1 MMKKNRLQI
10 SSLLTLLLCML
21 LLTACGASGEENGG
35 TAPETPPQESTAA
48 PETEEPSAQQEDVTL
63 EELLGEDYVNYLTE
77 TITMQMGNRMEK
89 DPEVR
94 YFPIEDN
101 APLSDYVTIDET
113 TKFEVDEEGNPV
125 IYFPTGPGGEGGM
138 GDRAPGTPSLNKYGG
153 KLKTARRLQPAACFF
168 IAGQKGAAA
177 LRHGFRYLPELLAR
191 LRETETGAPMS
202 GKGGSVAVQPK
213 CAWTL

>member
-1 MMKKNRLQI
+1 MD
-10 SSLLTLLLCML
+10 
-21 LLTACGASGEENGG
+21 
-35 TAPETPPQESTAA
+35 PETPPQESAAA

-113 TKFEVDEEGNPV
+113 TKFEVDEEE
-125 IYFPTGPGGEGGM
+125 I
-138 GDRAPGTPSLNKYGG
+138 R
-153 KLKTARRLQPAACFF
+153 
-168 IAGQKGAAA
+168 
-177 LRHGFRYLPELLAR
+177 
-191 LRETETGAPMS
+191 
-202 GKGGSVAVQPK
+202 
-213 CAWTL
+213 

>member
-1 MMKKNRLQI
+1 MD
-10 SSLLTLLLCML
+10 
-21 LLTACGASGEENGG
+21 
-35 TAPETPPQESTAA
+35 PETPPQESAAA

-125 IYFPTGPGGEGGM
+125 IYFPAGTVTDEANGEQSFRFPKLYQYPGKRKTG
-138 GDRAPGTPSLNKYGG
+138 
-153 KLKTARRLQPAACFF
+153 RRRQPAACFF
-168 IAGQKGAAA
+168 ISGQKGTAA
-177 LRHGFRYLPELLAR
+177 LRHGFRQRPEPPYSS
-191 LRETETGAPMS
+191 LRSFICSNLIRSLVIRSTRS
-202 GKGGSVAVQPK
+202 S
-213 CAWTL
+213 